1 MKKLLIGLIATGILI
16 LVLLVL
22 SNWEP
27 PKRDILDGTIWK
39 VVSLNNTPLVKS
51 TTLSIRFHNRNVN
64 GSSGCNT
71 FTGQYKITEESI
83 SITDIEMNT
92 TNCLF
97 PGTMDEERAFIKY
110 LQEVVNFNF
119 SEQELT
125 LTTKNGNI
133 VKLVSLTAE

>member
-51 TTLSIRFHNRNVN
+51 TTLSIRFHNWNVS

-71 FTGQYKITEESI
+71 FTGRYKITEENI

-97 PGTMDEERAFIKY
+97 PGTMDEERTFIKY
-110 LQEVVNFNF
+110 LQEVVNFTF
-119 SEQELT
+119 SGQELT
-125 LTTKNGNI
+125 LKTKNGNI
-133 VKLVSLTAE
+133 VKLVSLTAK

>member
-1 MKKLLIGLIATGILI
+1 MKKLLFGLIAMGILI
-16 LVLLVL
+16 LVLLIL

-51 TTLSIRFHNRNVN
+51 TTLSIRFHNRNVS

-71 FTGQYKITEESI
+71 FTGRYKVDEESI
-83 SITDIEMNT
+83 SIDKIELNA

-110 LQEVVNFNF
+110 LQEDANFNF

-133 VKLVSLTAE
+133 VKFISLTAK

>member
-1 MKKLLIGLIATGILI
+1 MKKLLIGLIAMGILI

-51 TTLSIRFHNRNVN
+51 TTLSIRFHNWNVS

-71 FTGQYKITEESI
+71 FTGRYEITEESI

-97 PGTMDEERAFIKY
+97 PGTMEEERTFIKY
-110 LQEVVNFNF
+110 LQEVTNFIF

-125 LTTKNGNI
+125 LTTKNGNT
-133 VKLVSLTAE
+133 VKFISLTAK